1 MPLTYTVE
9 VYSNSALTTLVLAAS
24 GIADNAPPW
33 TLWQLT
39 PPLPKPATYYWR
51 VRAHDGQLPSAW
63 SATQSFR
70 YVRLRAGV
78 TGIQVAAVGDVSGLL
93 SASTTEQISYYHTDH
108 LGTPILMTND
118 AGQVV
123 WQAEYLPFGEMASLN
138 EDVDGDGMPVVNNL
152 RFPGQYFDQETD
164 LHYNMA
170 RTYYPNIGR
179 YAEADPIGL
188 DWGEGTVEHIAEDR
202 KQESLDGYDTGLSK
216 QQLHG
221 IEAVAMDMWEPYIQA
236 TLARVPAAAGKI
248 VFDRFHVMG
257 YLGKAVD
264 TVRKQEHRGLMESG
278 DETLKGSKY
287 LWLYSREN
295 VPERR
300 RDEFAALMRQELKV
314 GRAWAIKEALRR
326 LWRYVYP
333 ASGRKF
339 WKRWYFWA
347 THSRLEPIRKAAE
360 TVRRHIDNIL
370 IYYQHPVTTA
380 MSEGLNSQIQK
391 IKSMACGFRN
401 IENFKTAIYFR
412 CGGLD
417 LYPC

>member
-1 MPLTYTVE
+1 MQDTSLYQHLLGLKSPWSVSRVNLDVKAQRVDVWTEHPEHCEWECPQCAKKLTLYDHAEERAWRHLDSCQFQTYLHARIPRVE
-9 VYSNSALTTLVLAAS
+9 CDEHGVVQVKVSWAEPRSRFTLLFERFAIDVLS
-24 GIADNAPPW
+24 
-33 TLWQLT
+33 QC
-39 PPLPKPATYYWR
+39 
-51 VRAHDGQLPSAW
+51 
-63 SATQSFR
+63 
-70 YVRLRAGV
+70 
-78 TGIQVAAVGDVSGLL
+78 DVSGATRILR
-93 SASTTEQISYYHTDH
+93 ISWDEAW
-108 LGTPILMTND
+108 GLMQRAVNRGRERKK
-118 AGQVV
+118 ARVV
-123 WQAEYLPFGEMASLN
+123 RRIGVDEKAAAKGHKYLTL
-138 EDVDGDGMPVVNNL
+138 VC
-152 RFPGQYFDQETD
+152 D
-164 LHYNMA
+164 L
-170 RTYYPNIGR
+170 
-179 YAEADPIGL
+179 DK
-188 DWGEGTVEHIAEDR
+188 GTVEHIAEDR
-202 KQESLDGYDTGLSK
+202 KMESLNGYYVGLSK
-216 QQLHG
+216 KQLNG

-236 TLARVPAAAGKI
+236 TLAHVPDAADKI

-264 TVRKQEHRGLMESG
+264 TVRKQEHRELMASG

-300 RDEFAALMRQELKV
+300 QDEFDALMRQELKV

-326 LWRYVYP
+326 MWHYVYP
-333 ASGRKF
+333 ASGWKF

-370 IYYQHPVTTA
+370 TYYQHPVTNA
-380 MSEGLNSQIQK
+380 MSEGLNSKIQK

-401 IENFKTAIYFR
+401 IENFKTAIFFH